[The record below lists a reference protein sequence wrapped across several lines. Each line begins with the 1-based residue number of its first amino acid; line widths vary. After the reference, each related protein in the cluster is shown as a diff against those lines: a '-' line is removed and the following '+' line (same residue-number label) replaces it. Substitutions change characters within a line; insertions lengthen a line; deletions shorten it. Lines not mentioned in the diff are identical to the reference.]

1 MKENACCEILK
12 LLIDLLRRQLGVY
25 PEDMEWNRIQN
36 LINEIG
42 PSDSSESTMTLV
54 ARRHDA
60 VQSQLPIDEPPPP
73 F

>member
-42 PSDSSESTMTLV
+42 PIDSYSSALV
-54 ARRHDA
+54 AKRQRNEFKP
-60 VQSQLPIDEPPPP
+60 VPIDEPPPP

>member
-42 PSDSSESTMTLV
+42 PTDSYSSALV
-54 ARRHDA
+54 AKRQRNEFKP
-60 VQSQLPIDEPPPP
+60 VPIDEPPPP